1 MQGLAQETKGHVE
14 QHDIWRYFSPY
25 KGNDLEYQHLWLF
38 VRKLVW
44 EIIINV
50 LTLTLT
56 QVTRLN
62 ASPGCSVLTLVLLDR
77 FMDASVNTI
86 LCTANIFPL
95 FTAAY
100 VLACKVVQD
109 DCPSLLLQEVNQCMP
124 FLSVRIL
131 YEMERVFLRAVDYR
145 LHIDSQLYDQY
156 LKLVLEHNRVR

>member
-38 VRKLVW
+38 VRKL
-44 EIIINV
+44 
-50 LTLTLT
+50 
-56 QVTRLN
+56 VTRLN